1 MGFAPVCVIHWD
13 LYASIVKTIHEAY
26 AGKLTQIIP
35 FSVDPLGA
43 QSYDAR
49 VTKVLKRGLLMIAKY
64 LRDLG
69 VEFRGYNGNKLLC
82 DLMAGLTTASVALPL
97 ALAFGV
103 SCGAD
108 AAAGLVTA
116 IAAGLVIGTLSGA
129 SYQISGPTGAMSAI
143 LIGVA
148 ARHGIDGVLLA
159 GLLSGALLILMS
171 LLNVGGLVKFIPSP
185 VIAGFTSGIA
195 VVIALGQ
202 VDNFLGV
209 RSGGV
214 DLMEKLL
221 SYRELG
227 FSPNLQTML
236 LGLMAIGIMVAWPR
250 KWPVPGSLVA
260 IAAALI
266 VNVLINPASAVVR
279 EVGEIPRSLLGSNR
293 LSLGALSLRDL
304 TDAFSPAVSIAALGM
319 IESLLCGL
327 SAGRM
332 KEETMDARRELMAQG
347 IGNLLMP
354 LIGGVPATAAIA
366 RTSVAIKAGQKTR
379 LTGVIH
385 SLALIASMF
394 LLGSVMSRIPLAAL
408 AGVLMVTAWRMNE
421 WAAIRQIFASRMKH
435 AILMYLVTL
444 FCTVLFDLTI
454 AIAAGVLVA
463 AISFVVKS
471 AQLSVTAEDANDGRR
486 VIRLHGALFF
496 GTQGRIQRIEELA
509 EGANDITIDLSS
521 AYSADLSALSALHEL
536 REQLAARGVTVRIVG
551 ARPEL
556 NREMGRIGMV
566 E

>member
-1 MGFAPVCVIHWD
+1 
-13 LYASIVKTIHEAY
+13 
-26 AGKLTQIIP
+26 
-35 FSVDPLGA
+35 
-43 QSYDAR
+43 
-49 VTKVLKRGLLMIAKY
+49 MIAKY

-69 VEFRGYNGNKLLC
+69 VEFRGYNGNKFLC
-82 DLMAGLTTASVALPL
+82 DLMAGLTAASVALPL

-103 SCGAD
+103 SSGAD

-129 SYQISGPTGAMSAI
+129 SFQISGPTGAMSAI
-143 LIGVA
+143 LIGVS

-171 LLNVGGLVKFIPSP
+171 LMNVGGLVQFIPSP

-202 VDNFLGV
+202 MDNFFGV
-209 RSGGV
+209 KSGGS
-214 DLMEKLL
+214 DLVEKLL
-221 SYRELG
+221 SYGHLG
-227 FSPNLQTML
+227 FSPSVPTML
-236 LGLMAIGIMVAWPR
+236 LGILAVGIMLAWPR

-260 IAAALI
+260 IAAALV
-266 VNVLINPASAVVR
+266 VNMLLNPSAAAVR
-279 EVGEIPRSLLGSNR
+279 EVGEIPQSLLGANR
-293 LSLGALSLRDL
+293 FSFGAFSFRDL
-304 TDAFSPAVSIAALGM
+304 TDAVGPAVSIAALGM

-332 KEETMDARRELMAQG
+332 KDETMDARRELMAQG

-379 LTGVIH
+379 MTSIIH

-394 LLGSVMSRIPLAAL
+394 LLGGVMSRIPLAAL

-421 WAAIRQIFASRMKH
+421 WAAIRQIFSSRMKH
-435 AILMYLVTL
+435 AILMYVVTL
-444 FCTVLFDLTI
+444 TCTVLFDLTI

-463 AISFVVKS
+463 AVSFVVKS
-471 AQLSVTAEDANDGRR
+471 AQLSVTAEDLSGGRR
-486 VIRLHGALFF
+486 VIKLRGALFF
-496 GTQGRIQRIEELA
+496 GTQGRIHRIEELA
-509 EGANDITIDLSS
+509 EGANAVTIDLSS
-521 AYSADLSALSALHEL
+521 AYSADLSALSALMEL
-536 REQLAARGVTVRIVG
+536 REQLTARGVEVSIVG

-556 NREMGRIGMV
+556 DREMGRIGMA

>member
-1 MGFAPVCVIHWD
+1 
-13 LYASIVKTIHEAY
+13 
-26 AGKLTQIIP
+26 
-35 FSVDPLGA
+35 
-43 QSYDAR
+43 
-49 VTKVLKRGLLMIAKY
+49 MIAKY

-69 VEFRGYNGNKLLC
+69 KEFSGYNTTKLMK
-82 DLMAGLTTASVALPL
+82 DLMAGLTAASVALPL

-103 SCGAD
+103 SSGAD

-116 IAAGLVIGTLSGA
+116 IAAGLLIGTLSGA

-143 LIGVA
+143 LIGVS
-148 ARHGIDGVLLA
+148 ARHGINGVLLA

-171 LLNVGGLVKFIPSP
+171 LMNVGGLVQFIPSP

-195 VVIALGQ
+195 LVIALGQ
-202 VDNFLGV
+202 VDNFFGV
-209 RSGGV
+209 HSSGA

-221 SYRELG
+221 SYHQLG
-227 FSPNLQTML
+227 FSPSLQAMMMGGAAICIML
-236 LGLMAIGIMVAWPR
+236 FWPR

-260 IAAALI
+260 IAA
-266 VNVLINPASAVVR
+266 VLTLNILLNPSAAAVR
-279 EVGEIPRSLLGSNR
+279 EVGEIPRSLIGSSR
-293 LSLGALSLRDL
+293 LDFGGLSLRGMLDV
-304 TDAFSPAVSIAALGM
+304 ASPAVSIAALGM

-332 KEETMDARRELMAQG
+332 KDETMDARRELMAQG

-366 RTSVAIKAGQKTR
+366 RTSVAIKAGQQTR

-385 SLALIASMF
+385 SLTLIASMF
-394 LLGSVMSRIPLAAL
+394 LLGGVMSRIPLAAL

-421 WAAIRQIFASRMKH
+421 WAAIRQIFSSRMKH
-435 AILMYLVTL
+435 AMLMYLVTL
-444 FCTVLFDLTI
+444 VCTVLFDLTI
-454 AIAAGVLVA
+454 AIVAGILVA

-471 AQLSVTAEDANDGRR
+471 AFLAVSSEDQSDGRR
-486 VIRLHGALFF
+486 VIRLRGALFF
-496 GTQGRIQRIEELA
+496 GTQGSIRKIEALA
-509 EGANDITIDLSS
+509 EGANAVIIDLSS
-521 AYSADLSALSALHEL
+521 AYSADLSALSALNEL
-536 REQLAARGVTVRIVG
+536 REQLTTRGVSVSIVG
-551 ARPEL
+551 AKPEL